1 MIDFEAVP
9 DELSRAG
16 DRLHDITEMIT
27 RQPALKFKATASE
40 AGDPVLVAAL
50 ESFQEASAHS
60 VSVLAEDVRRLGDR
74 LGRAARHY
82 RNGEEEAIEKVN
94 TIESAERFVPPAI
107 AAADPGNANTIQAVL
122 G

>member
-9 DELSRAG
+9 DELGRAG
-16 DRLHDITEMIT
+16 DRLHHIAEMIT

-60 VSVLAEDVRRLGDR
+60 VTVLAEDVRHLGDR
-74 LGRAARHY
+74 LGEAARDY
-82 RNGEEEAIEKVN
+82 RKGEEAAVEKVN
-94 TIESAERFVPPAI
+94 LID
-107 AAADPGNANTIQAVL
+107 AAGSLTRGALAFDAGNVNTIQAVL

>member
-16 DRLHDITEMIT
+16 DRLHDITELIT

-60 VSVLAEDVRRLGDR
+60 VTVLAEDVRRLGDR
-74 LGRAARHY
+74 LGKAARDY
-82 RNGEEEAIEKVN
+82 RNGEEAAVEKVN
-94 TIESAERFVPPAI
+94 MIEAAEDRAPRAVAFDAGSV
-107 AAADPGNANTIQAVL
+107 NTIQAVL

>member
-60 VSVLAEDVRRLGDR
+60 VTVLAEDVRRLGDR
-74 LGRAARHY
+74 LGKAARDY
-82 RNGEEEAIEKVN
+82 RNGEEAAVEKVN
-94 TIESAERFVPPAI
+94 LIEAAESLTRRALAFDA
-107 AAADPGNANTIQAVL
+107 GNVNTIQAVL

>member
-1 MIDFEAVP
+1 MFDFEAVP
-9 DELSRAG
+9 GELGRAG

-60 VSVLAEDVRRLGDR
+60 VTVLAEDVRRLGDR
-74 LGRAARHY
+74 LGEAARAY
-82 RNGEEEAIEKVN
+82 RNGEEAAIEKVN
-94 TIESAERFVPPAI
+94 AIGDAESLARRTGDSDDGTIR
-107 AAADPGNANTIQAVL
+107 AVL

>member
-27 RQPALKFKATASE
+27 RQPALKFKAMASE

-60 VSVLAEDVRRLGDR
+60 VAVLAEDVWRLGGR
-74 LGRAARHY
+74 LGEAARGY
-82 RNGEEEAIEKVN
+82 RNGEEAAIEKVKA
-94 TIESAERFVPPAI
+94 IEAAESPAPRAI
-107 AAADPGNANTIQAVL
+107 VFDSGNANTIQAVL

>member
-9 DELSRAG
+9 DELGRAG

-60 VSVLAEDVRRLGDR
+60 VAVLAEDVRRLGDR
-74 LGRAARHY
+74 LGKAARDY
-82 RNGEEEAIEKVN
+82 RNGEEAAVEKVN
-94 TIESAERFVPPAI
+94 LIDAAESLTRRARAFDA
-107 AAADPGNANTIQAVL
+107 GNVNTIQAVL

>member
-60 VSVLAEDVRRLGDR
+60 VTVLAEDVRRLGDR
-74 LGRAARHY
+74 LGKAARDY
-82 RNGEEEAIEKVN
+82 RNGEEEAIEKVSL
-94 TIESAERFVPPAI
+94 IEAAQSLTRRAI
-107 AAADPGNANTIQAVL
+107 AFDAGNAGTIQAVL